1 MMKLTQGHAEMK
13 GHGWIRT
20 LDYQAPNSCSFHG
33 TICLPEGRGMESEP
47 AALQEAPGA
56 NAEARLRLIP

>member
-1 MMKLTQGHAEMK
+1 MKLTQGPAEMK

-20 LDYQAPNSCSFHG
+20 LDYLAPNSCSFRG
-33 TICLPEGRGMESEP
+33 TSCLPEGRGMESGL

-56 NAEARLRLIP
+56 NAEARLRLTA